1 MSYYIT
7 DTPAAGRRRRGLLVT
22 AAAGLIVL
30 VGLAV
35 LTWPTGGGTRPTVS
49 PPAGPALTWAQV
61 GDRCRRR
68 HEPDRPASPTGSRR
82 DSPTTNSARSWPR
95 RTSPPGSTWMSG

>member
-7 DTPAAGRRRRGLLVT
+7 DTPAAGRRRRGLL

-35 LTWPTGGGTRPTVS
+35 LAWPTGG
-49 PPAGPALTWAQV
+49 
-61 GDRCRRR
+61 
-68 HEPDRPASPTGSRR
+68 TGRGH
-82 DSPTTNSARSWPR
+82 ARVR
-95 RTSPPGSTWMSG
+95 